1 MTLKYHK
8 DLDVWKDSI
17 ELVVDIYNLTSD
29 FPTEEKYSIVSQ
41 LRRAAVSVPSNI
53 AEGAARNSVKEFV
66 QFLYIALGS
75 LSEIDTQ
82 LIISQ
87 KLDFINSDAPD
98 IFKKIQSIRK
108 QIFGLIRSLK
118 TKQ

>member
-1 MTLKYHK
+1 MAFKYHK
-8 DLDVWKDSI
+8 DLDIWKASI
-17 ELVVDIYNLTSD
+17 ELVVDIYKQTSD
-29 FPTEEKYSIVSQ
+29 FPAEEKYSIVSQ

-87 KLDFINSDAPD
+87 KLGFTNTDIRDVFI
-98 IFKKIQSIRK
+98 KIQLIRK